1 MAEIDKSIL
10 KKQIIEIIKDVTNNT
25 EISNDINS
33 LISDA
38 KLDSLNIINVLI
50 AIEEKYNIDFN
61 INDDINLLVND
72 INLLVDYIYKRIKNY
87 E

>member
-1 MAEIDKSIL
+1 MSEIDKSIL

-61 INDDINLLVND
+61 INDDINLLMND

>member
-61 INDDINLLVND
+61 INDDINLLMND